1 MSDQPLFQNTDDQE
15 RAYAPE
21 QLPGTNLPDEEI
33 DRGGTAGSGAAAAS
47 RGGDVHERDSE
58 PGRAN
63 IAGAEGDQRT
73 AQVVAVRPDVSANTP
88 VMTPAATGDR
98 LNQDSSESRS

>member
-21 QLPGTNLPDEEI
+21 QLPNANIPDEEI
-33 DRGGTAGSGAAAAS
+33 DRGGTAGSSTAAAS
-47 RGGDVHERDSE
+47 REGDAE

-73 AQVVAVRPDVSANTP
+73 APVVAVRPDVSANTP
-88 VMTPAATGDR
+88 VMTPAAVDERR
-98 LNQDSSESRS
+98 LNEDSSESRS